1 MVTLFNVLLEI
12 NNINQLILINKLFS
26 IYQIYIQILKY
37 YKFLRFTLVKYYRL
51 MYYICNYNIIL
62 HL

>member
-1 MVTLFNVLLEI
+1 MVTLFNALLEI
-12 NNINQLILINKLFS
+12 NNINQLILINKLFR
-26 IYQIYIQILKY
+26 IYPIYIQILKY

-51 MYYICNYNIIL
+51 VYYICNSNMAL

>member
-12 NNINQLILINKLFS
+12 NNINQLILINNLFS

-37 YKFLRFTLVKYYRL
+37 YKFLRFTLVKYYKL
-51 MYYICNYNIIL
+51 MCYICN
-62 HL
+62 